1 MNNVPPMPS
10 NPFDV
15 LNENTDSSGF
25 PYVAQMISL
34 LEAGPVKNL
43 VTQTG
48 KSVEFYGHEGSEADL
63 LRYFARR
70 PEMGEDTQ
78 SLLDNIDLLDEDYP
92 SGLGISFSNLV
103 LQIDDDEVDFV
114 IGLKSER

>member
-1 MNNVPPMPS
+1 
-10 NPFDV
+10 
-15 LNENTDSSGF
+15 
-25 PYVAQMISL
+25 
-34 LEAGPVKNL
+34 
-43 VTQTG
+43 
-48 KSVEFYGHEGSEADL
+48 
-63 LRYFARR
+63 
-70 PEMGEDTQ
+70 MGEDTQ